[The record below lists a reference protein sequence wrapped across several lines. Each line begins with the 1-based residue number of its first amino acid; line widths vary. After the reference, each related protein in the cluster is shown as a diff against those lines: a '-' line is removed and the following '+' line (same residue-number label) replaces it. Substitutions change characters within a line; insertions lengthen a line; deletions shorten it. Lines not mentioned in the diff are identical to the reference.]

1 MNTPFKM
8 KSSIAKLMKNSPA
21 KQEKLVGKKTK
32 KLTAREQRIA
42 RNKEFGPIAIEKG
55 LAPKRPK
62 AGDLSP
68 KGRAELKAY
77 EKFYSNKE
85 NVRKLNKTQQE
96 YFKNKK

>member
-1 MNTPFKM
+1 M

-21 KQEKLVGKKTK
+21 KQD
-32 KLTAREQRIA
+32 KLTREQRIA
-42 RNKEFGPIAIEKG
+42 RNKEFSPIAIEKG

-85 NVRKLNKTQQE
+85 NVRKLNKAQQE

>member
-42 RNKEFGPIAIEKG
+42 RNKEFGPLIRG
-55 LAPKRPK
+55 L
-62 AGDLSP
+62 
-68 KGRAELKAY
+68 
-77 EKFYSNKE
+77 F
-85 NVRKLNKTQQE
+85 
-96 YFKNKK
+96 

>member
-1 MNTPFKM
+1 M
-8 KSSIAKLMKNSPA
+8 KSSIAKLLKNSPA
-21 KQEKLVGKKTK
+21 KQEKLTRK
-32 KLTAREQRIA
+32 QRIA
-42 RNKEFGPIAIEKG
+42 RNTEFNKVAEQKG
-55 LAPKRPK
+55 LKPPRPK

-85 NVRKLNKTQQE
+85 NVKKLNKSQKE

>member
-1 MNTPFKM
+1 MNAPFKM
-8 KSSIAKLMKNSPA
+8 KSSIAKLLKNSPT
-21 KQEKLVGKKTK
+21 KQD
-32 KLTAREQRIA
+32 KLTREQRIA

-85 NVRKLNKTQQE
+85 NVRKLKKAQQE